1 MLENVVI
8 HVPHAS
14 LYIPEK
20 YIPDYDLEVLG
31 HEMLVMTDWYC
42 NELFACEAE
51 MVNLRVSRLVC
62 DVERFRDDKDETMS
76 QRGMGVYYT
85 HSSRNMPFR
94 KFSSAKREEVIKNYY
109 DPHHSKLEATVEKCL
124 AQYGQCLIIDGHSF
138 YPEPLPYEPDQQPN
152 RPDICIGTDDFHTS
166 PNMVY
171 KMVNYLQ
178 DHNLSV
184 KINSPF
190 AGALVPMKYYRQDSR
205 VQSVM
210 IEINRG
216 LYLARGCEKSERFD
230 EIQRII
236 KGMIEIMGEE
246 VE

>member
-14 LYIPEK
+14 LYIPEA
-20 YIPDYDLEVLG
+20 YIPDYDLEVLS

-51 MVNLRVSRLVC
+51 MVNLRVNRLVC
-62 DVERFRDDKDETMS
+62 DVERFRDDKEESMS
-76 QRGMGVYYT
+76 RMGMGLYYT
-85 HSSRNMPFR
+85 HSSEMKPFR
-94 KFSSAKREEVIKNYY
+94 KHIAEKREEVARTFY
-109 DPHHSKLEATVEKCL
+109 DPHHVRLEAVVENRL
-124 AQYGQCLIIDGHSF
+124 SDYGRCLIVDGHSF

-152 RPDICIGTDDFHTS
+152 RPDICIGTDDYHTS

-184 KINSPF
+184 KIDSPF
-190 AGALVPMKYYRQDSR
+190 AGALVPMKYYRKDSR

-216 LYLARGCEKSERFD
+216 LYLARGCERSERFN
-230 EIQRII
+230 EVQSII

>member
-51 MVNLRVSRLVC
+51 MVDLKVSRLVC
-62 DVERFRDDKDETMS
+62 DVERFRADADESMS
-76 QRGMGVYYT
+76 RIGMGLYYT
-85 HSSRNMPFR
+85 HSSNKMPFR
-94 KFSSAKREEVIKNYY
+94 KYTAEKREAVARSFY
-109 DPHHSKLEATVEKCL
+109 DPHHARLEKAVEQRL
-124 AQYGQCLIIDGHSF
+124 AQYGKCLIVDGHSF
-138 YPEPLPYEPDQQPN
+138 YSEPLPYEPDQQPN
-152 RPDICIGTDDFHTS
+152 RPDICIGTDRFHTS
-166 PNMVY
+166 PDMVY

-178 DHNLSV
+178 DHSLSV

-190 AGALVPMKYYRQDSR
+190 AGALVPMKYYQQDER
-205 VQSVM
+205 VQAVM

-216 LYLARGCEKSERFD
+216 LYLAQGCEKSERFH
-230 EIQRII
+230 EVQSII
-236 KGMIEIMGEE
+236 KDMIEIMGKEI
-246 VE
+246 V

>member
-14 LYIPEK
+14 LYIPEA
-20 YIPDYDLEVLG
+20 YILDYDLEVLS

-51 MVNLRVSRLVC
+51 MVDLKVSRLVC

-76 QRGMGVYYT
+76 QRGMGLYYT
-85 HSSRNMPFR
+85 HSSWNMPFR
-94 KFSSAKREEVIKNYY
+94 KFSNAKREEVIRNYY
-109 DPHHSKLEATVEKCL
+109 DPHHAKLEATVEHRL

-138 YPEPLPYEPDQQPN
+138 HPEPLPYEPDQKPN
-152 RPDICIGTDDFHTS
+152 RPDICIGTDDYHTS

-184 KINSPF
+184 KNDSPF
-190 AGALVPMKYYRQDSR
+190 AGALVPMKYYRQDRR

-210 IEINRG
+210 IEINRS
-216 LYLARGCEKSERFD
+216 LYLANGCEKSERFS
-230 EIQRII
+230 EVQHII
-236 KGMIEIMGEE
+236 KGLIEIMGMEMK
-246 VE
+246 

>member
-14 LYIPEK
+14 LYIPEA
-20 YIPDYDLEVLG
+20 YIPDYDLEVLS

-51 MVNLRVSRLVC
+51 MVDLKVSRLVC

-94 KFSSAKREEVIKNYY
+94 KFSNAKREEVIRNYY
-109 DPHHSKLEATVEKCL
+109 DPHHAKLEATVEQRL

-138 YPEPLPYEPDQQPN
+138 YPESLPYEPDQQPN

-190 AGALVPMKYYRQDSR
+190 AGALVPIKYYQQDAR
-205 VQSVM
+205 VKSVM
-210 IEINRG
+210 IEINRS
-216 LYLARGCEKSERFD
+216 LYLASGCEKSECFNKV
-230 EIQRII
+230 QSII
-236 KGMIEIMGEE
+236 KGLIEIMGKEMD
-246 VE
+246 